1 MDFVF
6 ILDIYF
12 SRKKLLL
19 INLNAERKFAVTSVK
34 CGKDYACII

>member
-19 INLNAERKFAVTSVK
+19 INLNAEKICCNFS
-34 CGKDYACII
+34 